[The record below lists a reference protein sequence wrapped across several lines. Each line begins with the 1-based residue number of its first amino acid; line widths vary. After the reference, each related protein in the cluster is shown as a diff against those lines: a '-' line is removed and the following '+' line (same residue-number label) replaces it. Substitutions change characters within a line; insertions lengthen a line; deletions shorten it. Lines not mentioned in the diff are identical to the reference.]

1 MQKIGKHKYVKCR
14 FERYRKLHLVYIIQK
29 LKAQLQI
36 FHKEQ
41 LQNQKHNLQKSK
53 MVYTRHRD
61 NQSTNGSMS
70 LVGCGDETITV
81 RVLCKVL

>member
-1 MQKIGKHKYVKCR
+1 MLNVDLKDTVSCIWFTSFR
-14 FERYRKLHLVYIIQK
+14 IQK

-61 NQSTNGSMS
+61 N
-70 LVGCGDETITV
+70 
-81 RVLCKVL
+81 

>member
-1 MQKIGKHKYVKCR
+1 MNLKINMQISEFYFICCKLHNIKLFMQKIGKHIYVKCR

-41 LQNQKHNLQKSK
+41 LQNQKHNL
-53 MVYTRHRD
+53 
-61 NQSTNGSMS
+61 
-70 LVGCGDETITV
+70 
-81 RVLCKVL
+81 